1 MRSDVEQVPCQ
12 FFGTLHRW
20 FMGLFAPAGAGDVP
34 QSDAPSHSWN
44 VDGRE
49 PKRVA
54 IYPTLLKTRKN
65 GVSLPF

>member
-1 MRSDVEQVPCQ
+1 
-12 FFGTLHRW
+12 
-20 FMGLFAPAGAGDVP
+20 MGLFAPAGAGDVP